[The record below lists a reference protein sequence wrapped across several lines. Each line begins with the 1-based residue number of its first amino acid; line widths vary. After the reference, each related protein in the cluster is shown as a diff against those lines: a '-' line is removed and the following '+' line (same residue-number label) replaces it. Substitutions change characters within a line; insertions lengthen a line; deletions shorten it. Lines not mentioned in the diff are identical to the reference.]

1 MPLLPKALYKLG
13 FFEGIV
19 KSSKTIRQ
27 ISRMIFKVA
36 LKQFCMNKTNLEN
49 DRFRFDSVPGIEM
62 KPIFSRFSRAHFP
75 IEMNKHKI
83 GKITTQKFG
92 LDISTLMYAS

>member
-1 MPLLPKALYKLG
+1 MPKTLYKLG
-13 FFEGIV
+13 
-19 KSSKTIRQ
+19 T
-27 ISRMIFKVA
+27 
-36 LKQFCMNKTNLEN
+36 LEN

>member
-1 MPLLPKALYKLG
+1 MRVTRWIVLPLVPKTLYKLG
-13 FFEGIV
+13 
-19 KSSKTIRQ
+19 T
-27 ISRMIFKVA
+27 
-36 LKQFCMNKTNLEN
+36 LEN